1 MATGTPE
8 AAFAELRE
16 KRQASAAGAAAQR
29 WKDATL
35 RKAGGQTAKD
45 EKVSAAAVVQRLQA
59 KLALTPS

>member
-16 KRQASAAGAAAQR
+16 KRQASAAGAEAQR

-35 RKAGGQTAKD
+35 RKAGGAAKD